1 MKTML
6 IVLLLSGCASMP
18 GVVASDD
25 ERAACAK
32 SSCTVWTIQELTSL
46 GRKFFSEGVKVGKGS
61 I

>member
-1 MKTML
+1 MKYAL
-6 IVLLLSGCASMP
+6 VVLLLSACTSMP
-18 GVVASDD
+18 GVKADKD

-32 SSCTVWTIQELTSL
+32 SGCTVWTVEELTSL